1 MKTVR
6 YAYQVVSKGYDT
18 DVSIHPTR
26 KEARV
31 ALKAEKEAGCEAF
44 IVQHVYKLEDSR
56 RVR

>member
-1 MKTVR
+1 MKSVQ

-18 DVSIHPTR
+18 DVSTYPTR

-31 ALKAEKEAGCEAF
+31 ALKAEKEAGCDAF